1 MIEDDFYLEDIYYE
15 KKRKDRDYWFE
26 DEIIP
31 EYELM
36 FEEEDTFYDEFVN
49 TSEHVSKNIEQNNV
63 VVENT
68 ARKNIQEALPKLNY
82 PFAWK
87 IDVHSISVSKSKNYD
102 NYQLSIVKIHEH
114 EDTMIISHNFTDL
127 SFDNI
132 VDLSN
137 KILTNGDTRKNFVKL
152 GIITWDQFE
161 RKDTVLGEY
170 RKDTVDSDD
179 ILRNEIH
186 NALPELPDGFFW
198 KLGLNPSFF
207 QTDSPN
213 FNSKYVEINISN
225 YPYIIELWSEK
236 DDLIGNSWIATMR
249 KITVQSVQECAYRL
263 LRYTSSNKEWRRTFP
278 LEKVANIDI
287 SGYYINF
294 ED

>member
-114 EDTMIISHNFTDL
+114 QDKTIVSHNFTDF

-137 KILTNGDTRKNFVKL
+137 KILTNGDTRKDFAKL
-152 GIITWDQFE
+152 GIITRKQFE
-161 RKDTVLGEY
+161 LKDDVFGLY
-170 RKDTVDSDD
+170 KKDADDSADV
-179 ILRNEIH
+179 LRNEIR
-186 NALPELPDGFFW
+186 NALPELPDDFFW
-198 KLGLNPSFF
+198 KLSLSSFF
-207 QTDSPN
+207 FKKDFDN
-213 FNSKYVEINISN
+213 FNSIFTTMNINN
-225 YPYIIELWSEK
+225 YPYILELYKNEDFVCSY
-236 DDLIGNSWIATMR
+236 WIATMR
-249 KITVQSVQECAYRL
+249 KITVQSVQEGAYRL
-263 LRYTSSNKEWRRTFP
+263 LRYASSQKEWRRTFP
-278 LEKVANIDI
+278 IEKVANIDI